1 MNGQQQH
8 SHDYAT
14 QRPDAH
20 VTNGITDSH
29 VPQIRH
35 RFELSDDSSGD
46 DLSDHE
52 VPRMKS
58 LTEKTLEEL
67 QITDDDDEE
76 IFDTHRDEM
85 VQYMIEVHRRR
96 QRVIEDYENK
106 RAVSEGN
113 LKTKVTRVFLNVVSL

>member
-1 MNGQQQH
+1 MNGQQQQQ
-8 SHDYAT
+8 SHEYAT
-14 QRPDAH
+14 QRPDEH
-20 VTNGITDSH
+20 VTNGIADSR

-46 DLSDHE
+46 ELSDHE

-106 RAVSEGN
+106 RAVS
-113 LKTKVTRVFLNVVSL
+113 